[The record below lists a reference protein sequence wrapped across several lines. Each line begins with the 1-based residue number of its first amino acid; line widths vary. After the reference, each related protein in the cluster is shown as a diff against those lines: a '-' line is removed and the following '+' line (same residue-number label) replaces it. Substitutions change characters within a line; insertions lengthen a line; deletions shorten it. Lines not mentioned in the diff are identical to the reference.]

1 MRSQSHRDGAGA
13 VVGTPASKRKGR
25 RLRAEGTLADALY
38 QSLKRAII
46 ENRLEPGTILTEQ
59 TIATRH
65 SVSRAP
71 AREALKRLTVNG
83 FVTTRHR
90 VGYLVTNV
98 SVADMDEIFAMRLS
112 LEPMATELAVPRLSG
127 ADLEI
132 LEELASQVPH
142 VAEAPI
148 KDHGILYTSLNADF
162 HREIARIA
170 GNRRLERTINTLIDE
185 LERVMLMLAYSSTI
199 DQLLDQHF
207 ELLKVM
213 RSGDAAAAAEVMRQQ
228 LSRDFE
234 LMRPLVLGTGTWLGL
249 PTTTKL
255 TLLADSAEVL
265 LAGDREQAA
274 RMAPARRFP
283 AVR

>member
-1 MRSQSHRDGAGA
+1 MIRHVKGASPRSKPALKPPPGAKSPG
-13 VVGTPASKRKGR
+13 RKGR
-25 RLRAEGTLADALY
+25 NLRSGTTLADALY

-46 ENRLEPGTILTEQ
+46 ENRLEPGTILSEQ
-59 TIATRH
+59 TIAARH

-98 SVADMDEIFAMRLS
+98 SVADMDEIFAMRLR
-112 LEPMATELAVPRLSG
+112 LEPMATELAVPRLTS

-148 KDHGILYTSLNADF
+148 KDHGNLYTTLNANF

-170 GNRRLERTINTLIDE
+170 GNRRLERTIHTLIDE
-185 LERVMLMLAYSSTI
+185 LERVMLLLAYSSTI
-199 DQLLDQHF
+199 DQLLDQHS
-207 ELLKVM
+207 ELLRVM
-213 RSGDAAAAAEVMRQQ
+213 RSGDAGAAAGVMHEQ
-228 LSRDFE
+228 LYQDFE
-234 LMRPLVLGTGTWLGL
+234 LMRPLLLGTAGPLSL
-249 PTTTKL
+249 P
-255 TLLADSAEVL
+255 
-265 LAGDREQAA
+265 
-274 RMAPARRFP
+274 
-283 AVR
+283 